1 MDAKTVITTIADSL
15 RDRPAVRALFLSGS
29 FGNGRADAYSD
40 VDFVLV
46 APEGPTDE
54 IAGLWRG
61 AVERTG
67 EIVLWW
73 DRNNRPAL
81 INAIT
86 ADWTRTDVVILRP
99 EQIGMHTQAS
109 LRPLFDHGDLYDGLR
124 QEAPQTPISPARLR
138 HQIEE
143 FIRVLGLLHLAAGRE
158 EYING
163 VVGVFHLRSKL
174 IDLLI
179 EETAAPFRGGVL
191 HLNRLLTDEQ
201 KQLVTDLP
209 PPVAERDAMI
219 DAHVAYA
226 RAYLPRARRY
236 AAARGVEWPERFESA
251 TWEKLQRAIGVDR
264 PYDARDIGV

>member
-1 MDAKTVITTIADSL
+1 MDAEQVITTIADAL
-15 RDRPAVRALFLSGS
+15 RDRSTVRALFLSGS

-54 IAGLWRG
+54 IAGLWRR
-61 AVERTG
+61 AVARTG

-73 DRNNRPAL
+73 DRNTRPAL

-86 ADWTRTDVVILRP
+86 ADWIRTDVVILKP
-99 EQIGMHTQAS
+99 EQIGAHAQAS
-109 LRPLFDHGDLYDGLR
+109 LRPLFDHDGLYDGLPKEAR
-124 QEAPQTPISPARLR
+124 QPQMSPARLR

-143 FIRVLGLLHLAAGRE
+143 FIRILGLLHLAAGRE

-163 VVGVFHLRSKL
+163 VVGVFHLRAKL

-179 EETAAPFRGGVL
+179 EETAAPDRGGVL
-191 HLNRLLTDEQ
+191 HLNRLLTEEQ
-201 KQLVTDLP
+201 KRLVTDLP
-209 PPVAERDAMI
+209 PPVAERQAML

-226 RAYLPRARRY
+226 PAYLPRARRY
-236 AAARGVEWPERFESA
+236 AAARGVEWPERFEA
-251 TWEKLQRAIGVDR
+251 VTWEKLHQALGVDR
-264 PYDARDIGV
+264 PYES

>member
-1 MDAKTVITTIADSL
+1 MDAEQVIATIAEALSHH
-15 RDRPAVRALFLSGS
+15 PAVRALFLSGS

-46 APEGPTDE
+46 APESPTDE
-54 IAGLWRG
+54 IAGLWRE
-61 AVERTG
+61 AVARTG

-73 DRNNRPAL
+73 DRNTRPAL
-81 INAIT
+81 INTIT
-86 ADWTRTDVVILRP
+86 ADWTRTDVVILKP
-99 EQIGMHTQAS
+99 EQMRAHTRTS
-109 LRPLFDHGDLYDGLR
+109 LRPLFDHDDLYDELR
-124 QEAPQTPISPARLR
+124 VSAPQAKISPVRLR

-163 VVGVFHLRSKL
+163 VAGVFHLRSKL

-179 EETAAPFRGGVL
+179 EETAAADRGGVL

-201 KQLVTDLP
+201 KRLVTDLP
-209 PPVAERDAMI
+209 PPVAERQPMI
-219 DAHVAYA
+219 DAHLAYA

-236 AAARGVEWPERFESA
+236 AATRGVEWPEQFEA
-251 TWEKLQRAIGVDR
+251 VTWEKLNESLGAER
-264 PYDARDIGV
+264 PYQP